1 MEMVS
6 RLLTLSFMHS
16 SGASQMDKGMQTN
29 NPQQLLTTTR
39 RVNYQF
45 TSGPPLIWPQ
55 RHLGT
60 NWNGAVW

>member
-45 TSGPPLIWPQ
+45 TSGPPLI
-55 RHLGT
+55 
-60 NWNGAVW
+60 